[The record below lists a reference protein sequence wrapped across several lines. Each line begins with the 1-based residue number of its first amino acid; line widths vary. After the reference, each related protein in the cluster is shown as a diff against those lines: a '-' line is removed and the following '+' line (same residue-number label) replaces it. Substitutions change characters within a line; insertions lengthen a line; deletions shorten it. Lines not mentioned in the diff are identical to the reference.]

1 MKKVFFVLCLF
12 IFSTRL
18 AAQADSVDVFL
29 NGTKHDTVRA
39 AELINYAYRL
49 EAREQIKAAGNV
61 LLKCSEFALNKK
73 LNKFYIQSEK
83 LRAFLLVK
91 NNNYQ
96 EATLVTDKLLS
107 YSKENNL
114 LIGKAYSNRLY
125 AIIEMNKGNLNASVK
140 KYLETQVLWDN
151 TKDSALIIEG
161 LSDLA
166 LAFYYQKDYRNAI
179 KYWEKTSDY
188 YILHKRIDYAIAPL
202 SNISAS
208 YIELR
213 EFNEAKKIFQVI
225 LPKAIQSNDISA
237 MIHIYQNLAF
247 LEHETKNLNAAIDL
261 TLKAIKLLEDSD
273 EPTRVGTLYLNLGE
287 FYLEKK
293 EFEKAKLNLFKGLDV
308 VRKSKNL
315 LKISRACESIS
326 DFYSAVKNF
335 ELALAYRDT
344 FALIHDS
351 IFSIE
356 KQKTVMELQ
365 EQYETKHKEQ
375 EIVSLTKDQLLQA
388 SELKKQ
394 RNLIY
399 FFVIGSI
406 LLFVLVIFI
415 YRNFKIKKE
424 KEKKSLELLVQ
435 NAELT
440 ALKAQMNP
448 HFIFNALNSI
458 QHSIV
463 VNNTEEAYRF
473 LAKFSKLI
481 RNILDNSSQQLIPL
495 QTEIETLSLYVEVE
509 SKRFD
514 NSFEHKVNI
523 GNTKELSLDKIMIPP
538 MMLQPF
544 IENAIWHGLMPKDGN
559 KYLSVTF
566 NVVSLNNIICEITDN
581 GIGREKAA
589 EIAKEKR
596 KSHKSKGIANIYE
609 RIKLL
614 ERTHAYKINIEMLDN
629 MNESGEP
636 EGTKV
641 IVKFTKTNTVV

>member
-1 MKKVFFVLCLF
+1 
-12 IFSTRL
+12 
-18 AAQADSVDVFL
+18 
-29 NGTKHDTVRA
+29 
-39 AELINYAYRL
+39 
-49 EAREQIKAAGNV
+49 
-61 LLKCSEFALNKK
+61 
-73 LNKFYIQSEK
+73 
-83 LRAFLLVK
+83 
-91 NNNYQ
+91 
-96 EATLVTDKLLS
+96 
-107 YSKENNL
+107 
-114 LIGKAYSNRLY
+114 
-125 AIIEMNKGNLNASVK
+125 MNKGNLNASVK
-140 KYLETQVLWDN
+140 KYLETQVLWES

-179 KYWEKTSDY
+179 KYWEKTSNY

-208 YIELR
+208 YIELK
-213 EFNEAKKIFQVI
+213 EFNEAKKIFQFI

-237 MIHIYQNLAF
+237 IIHIYQNLAF
-247 LEHETKNLNAAIDL
+247 LEHETNNLNTAIDY
-261 TLKAIKLLEDSD
+261 TLKAIKLLEGSD
-273 EPTRVGTLYLNLGE
+273 ELTRIGTLYLNLGE
-287 FYLEKK
+287 FYQEKK
-293 EFEKAKLNLFKGLDV
+293 EFEKAKVNLFKGLDV
-308 VRKSKNL
+308 VRRSKNL
-315 LKISRACESIS
+315 LKVSRACQSIS

-356 KQKTVMELQ
+356 KQKKIMELQ
-365 EQYETKHKEQ
+365 EQFDSKHKEQ
-375 EIVSLTKDQLLQA
+375 EIVTLTKDKLLQI

-399 FFVIGSI
+399 FFIIGAI
-406 LLFVLVIFI
+406 LLLVIIFFI

-424 KEKKSLELLVQ
+424 KERKNLELLVQ

-463 VNNTEEAYRF
+463 VNNTEDAYRF

-523 GNTKELSLDKIMIPP
+523 SNTKELPLDKIMVPP

-544 IENAIWHGLMPKDGN
+544 IENAIWHGLMPKDGKKLLN
-559 KYLSVTF
+559 ITF
-566 NVVSLNNIICEITDN
+566 NIVSQENIICEITDN
-581 GIGREKAA
+581 GIGREEAKK
-589 EIAKEKR
+589 IAQLKNKT
-596 KSHKSKGIANIYE
+596 HKSKGISNIYD

-614 ERTHAYKINIEMLDN
+614 ERTQSYKIEISMSDN
-629 MNESGEP
+629 TNEENKS

-641 IVKFTKTNTVV
+641 IVKFEKLVA

>member
-1 MKKVFFVLCLF
+1 MKKVFFIFCLF
-12 IFSTRL
+12 IFVTKL
-18 AAQADSVDVFL
+18 AGQSDSADVFL
-29 NGTKHDTVRA
+29 SSAKHDTVKA

-49 EAREQIKAAGNV
+49 EARQQIKNAGEV
-61 LLKCSEFALNKK
+61 LLKCTELAKKNK
-73 LNKFYIQSEK
+73 LVKFYIQSEK

-91 NNNYQ
+91 NTKYD
-96 EATLVTDKLLS
+96 EAALVTNQLLS
-107 YSKENNL
+107 YSTENNS
-114 LIGKAYSNRLY
+114 LIGKAYGSRLF

-140 KYLETQVLWDN
+140 KYLETQVLWES

-179 KYWEKTSDY
+179 KYWEKTSNY

-208 YIELR
+208 YIELK
-213 EFNEAKKIFQVI
+213 EFNEAKKIFQFI

-237 MIHIYQNLAF
+237 IIHIYQNLAF
-247 LEHETKNLNAAIDL
+247 LEHETNNLNTAIDY
-261 TLKAIKLLEDSD
+261 TLKAIKLLEGSD
-273 EPTRVGTLYLNLGE
+273 ELTRIGTLYLNLGE
-287 FYLEKK
+287 FYQEKK
-293 EFEKAKLNLFKGLDV
+293 EFEKAKVNLFKGLDV
-308 VRKSKNL
+308 VRRSKNL
-315 LKISRACESIS
+315 LKVSRACQSIS

-356 KQKTVMELQ
+356 KQKKIMELQ
-365 EQYETKHKEQ
+365 EQFDSKHKEQ
-375 EIVSLTKDQLLQA
+375 EIVTLTKDKLLQI

-399 FFVIGSI
+399 FFIIGAI
-406 LLFVLVIFI
+406 LLLVIIFFI

-424 KEKKSLELLVQ
+424 KERKNLELLVQ

-463 VNNTEEAYRF
+463 VNNTEDAYRF

-523 GNTKELSLDKIMIPP
+523 SNTKELPLDKIMVPP

-544 IENAIWHGLMPKDGN
+544 IENAIWHGLMPKDGKKLLN
-559 KYLSVTF
+559 ITF
-566 NVVSLNNIICEITDN
+566 NIVSQENIICEITDN
-581 GIGREKAA
+581 GIGREEAKK
-589 EIAKEKR
+589 IAQLKNKT
-596 KSHKSKGIANIYE
+596 HKSKGISNIYD

-614 ERTHAYKINIEMLDN
+614 ERTQSYKIEISMSDN
-629 MNESGEP
+629 TNEENKS

-641 IVKFTKTNTVV
+641 IVKFEKLVA

>member
-1 MKKVFFVLCLF
+1 MKKVFFIFCLF
-12 IFSTRL
+12 IFATKL
-18 AAQADSVDVFL
+18 AGQSDSADVFL
-29 NGTKHDTVRA
+29 SSAKHDTVKA

-49 EAREQIKAAGNV
+49 EARQQIKNAGEV
-61 LLKCSEFALNKK
+61 LLKCTELAKKNK
-73 LNKFYIQSEK
+73 LVKFYIQSEK

-91 NNNYQ
+91 NTKYD
-96 EATLVTDKLLS
+96 EAALVTNQLLS
-107 YSKENNL
+107 YSTENNS
-114 LIGKAYSNRLY
+114 LIGKAYGSRLF

-140 KYLETQVLWDN
+140 KYLETQVLWES

-179 KYWEKTSDY
+179 KYWEKTSNY

-208 YIELR
+208 YIELK
-213 EFNEAKKIFQVI
+213 EFNEAKKIFQFI

-237 MIHIYQNLAF
+237 IIHIYQNLAF
-247 LEHETKNLNAAIDL
+247 LEHETNNLNTAIDY
-261 TLKAIKLLEDSD
+261 TLKAIKLLEGSD
-273 EPTRVGTLYLNLGE
+273 ELTRIGTLYLNLGE
-287 FYLEKK
+287 FYQEKK
-293 EFEKAKLNLFKGLDV
+293 EFEKAKVNLFKGLDV
-308 VRKSKNL
+308 VRRSKNL
-315 LKISRACESIS
+315 LKVSRACQSIS

-356 KQKTVMELQ
+356 KQKKIMELQ
-365 EQYETKHKEQ
+365 EQFDSKHKEQ
-375 EIVSLTKDQLLQA
+375 EIVTLTKDKLLQI

-399 FFVIGSI
+399 FFIIGAI
-406 LLFVLVIFI
+406 LLLVIIFFI

-424 KEKKSLELLVQ
+424 KERKNLELLVQ

-463 VNNTEEAYRF
+463 VNNTEDAYRF

-523 GNTKELSLDKIMIPP
+523 SNTKELPLDKIMVPP

-544 IENAIWHGLMPKDGN
+544 IENAIWHGLMPKDGKKLLN
-559 KYLSVTF
+559 ITF
-566 NVVSLNNIICEITDN
+566 NIVSQENIICEIADN
-581 GIGREKAA
+581 GIGREEAKK
-589 EIAKEKR
+589 IAQLKNKT
-596 KSHKSKGIANIYE
+596 HKSKGISNIYD

-614 ERTHAYKINIEMLDN
+614 ERTQSYKIEISMSDN
-629 MNESGEP
+629 TNEENKS

-641 IVKFTKTNTVV
+641 IVKFEKLVA